1 MCYGSTMAGLPPQLE
16 ILKTSDGSPTIS
28 YKRADGYI
36 EKMHHSGG
44 ALTESLY
51 IYHHGLDLALRE
63 GCPPHVVS
71 LGLGLGYN
79 ELIAIA
85 EFHRRNQAE
94 YKVWSF
100 EADDFLREQFAN
112 WLIGKESPLHPVY
125 DEILNAIE
133 VHFKISGLKK
143 IAALQLEKENLQLR
157 GPYPADISGVENVGV
172 FFFDAFSNKMSPEL
186 WREMDMLSSL
196 KELLSPHAVLCTY
209 AATGALNRVLKQLG
223 FKLLD
228 RPGFQGK
235 RESTLAIR

>member
-1 MCYGSTMAGLPPQLE
+1 MTGLPPQLE
-16 ILKTSDGSPTIS
+16 IFRTGDGSPTIS

-51 IYHHGLDLALRE
+51 IYHHGLELALRE

-79 ELIAIA
+79 ELIALA
-85 EFHRRNQAE
+85 EFHRRKQPNF
-94 YKVWSF
+94 KIWSF
-100 EADDFLREQFAN
+100 EADEYLRKQFIN
-112 WLIGKESPLHPVY
+112 WLSGEDGPLNSTY
-125 DEILNAIE
+125 DEILDSIE
-133 VHFKISGLKK
+133 AHFKISGLKTS
-143 IAALQLEKENLQLR
+143 AAEQFEQKSLQLR
-157 GPYPADISGVENVGV
+157 GPYPKEISGVHDAGV

-186 WREMDMLSSL
+186 WQELDMLSSL
-196 KELLSPHAVLCTY
+196 RDVLSPQAVLCTY

-223 FKLLD
+223 FRLLD

>member
-1 MCYGSTMAGLPPQLE
+1 MTGLPPQLE
-16 ILKTSDGSPTIS
+16 ILNTGDGSPTIS

-51 IYHHGLDLALRE
+51 IYHHGLELALQE

-79 ELIAIA
+79 ELIALA
-85 EFHRRNQAE
+85 EFQRRNQPGFRI
-94 YKVWSF
+94 WSF
-100 EADDFLREQFAN
+100 EADEYLREQFAN
-112 WLIGKESPLHPVY
+112 WLKEKDGPLTAIY
-125 DEILNAIE
+125 DEILKSIE
-133 VHFKISGLKK
+133 SHFKISGLK
-143 IAALQLEKENLQLR
+143 QLATEHYNQENIQLR
-157 GPYPADISGVENVGV
+157 GSYPKEIAGVENVGA

-186 WREMDMLSSL
+186 WQELDMLKSL
-196 KELLSPHAVLCTY
+196 KELLSPRAVLCTY

-223 FKLLD
+223 FRLLD

>member
-1 MCYGSTMAGLPPQLE
+1 MAGLPPQLE
-16 ILKTSDGSPTIS
+16 IFRTGDGSPTIS

-44 ALTESLY
+44 ALAESLY
-51 IYHHGLDLALRE
+51 IYHHGLELALRE

-79 ELIAIA
+79 ELIALA
-85 EFHRRNQAE
+85 EFHRRNRTNF
-94 YKVWSF
+94 KIWSF
-100 EADDFLREQFAN
+100 EADDYLREQFIN
-112 WLIGKESPLHPVY
+112 WLNGKNGPLNSIY
-125 DEILNAIE
+125 DEISSAIE
-133 VHFKISGLKK
+133 EHFKLTGIKK
-143 IAALQLEKENLQLR
+143 FAAEQFEQKNLQLR
-157 GPYPADISGVENVGV
+157 GSFPKDISGVVDAGI

-186 WREMDMLSSL
+186 WQELDMLSSL
-196 KELLSPHAVLCTY
+196 KELLSSHAVLCTY

-223 FKLLD
+223 FRLLD